1 MTIEKGDSLLSFIAL
16 RHTQGLEDVATDA
29 LSFILTRS
37 ESARGALSDFLG
49 DGGEPLPIKTVKTQ
63 AFLEESYA
71 YPDMA
76 LEDSDGNLSAYIEA
90 KFWAQL
96 THHQPVTYWE
106 ALPKDKRTV
115 LLFIAPKVRLD
126 EEYLWN
132 ELVSRLQEAEHH
144 LEPAVRSKAGIYA
157 KSTVLPRRLMLTSW
171 DFLLR
176 QIEQRVKQDS
186 DAQAGFE
193 IAELQSLATTAVQ
206 GTSDDRNDKFKS
218 LLAEAVA
225 RLRESGWAN
234 TDGLTV
240 GQGFGYY
247 GRYLRLAD
255 IHAWLGTVD
264 EVVKQAPDKLL
275 WLSLY
280 NDTGNVTLAGVRS
293 KLASRV
299 ESSLRLLSW
308 MRVNVSIPLP
318 QGADRAA
325 TLNAIVSELESIAKL
340 IDPDGPTYSQTL
352 AQ

>member
-1 MTIEKGDSLLSFIAL
+1 MTTDNDSLLSFIAL

-37 ESARGALSDFLG
+37 DSARGALSDFLG
-49 DGGEPLPIKTVKTQ
+49 DGGGPLPIKTVKTQ

-90 KFWAQL
+90 KFWAPL

-115 LLFIAPKVRLD
+115 LLFIAPKIRVD

-193 IAELQSLATTAVQ
+193 IAELQALATAATAGDRPDRDENLKQLIADAVKGIVQ
-206 GTSDDRNDKFKS
+206 T
-218 LLAEAVA
+218 
-225 RLRESGWAN
+225 GWAN
-234 TDGLTV
+234 TDGLGV
-240 GQGFGYY
+240 GSWIGFY
-247 GRYLRLAD
+247 GRNLRFAGAF
-255 IHAWLGTVD
+255 AWLGIVD
-264 EVVKQAPDKLL
+264 AAKKHMPAPTL
-275 WLSLY
+275 WLTINS
-280 NDTGNVTLAGVRS
+280 NDSGFL
-293 KLASRV
+293 SRDV
-299 ESSLRLLSW
+299 ARARLGDTAESREEWHGW
-308 MRVNVSIPLP
+308 MDLCVPIPLP
-318 QGADRAA
+318 AGADRSA
-325 TLNAIVSELESIAKL
+325 TVEAIVNELENIARL
-340 IDPDGPTYSQTL
+340 IDPDGPTYR
-352 AQ
+352 

>member
-1 MTIEKGDSLLSFIAL
+1 MTLSENDTLLSFIAL

-37 ESARGALSDFLG
+37 DSARGALSDFLG
-49 DGGEPLPIKTVKTQ
+49 DGGGPLPIKTVKTQ

-90 KFWAQL
+90 KFWAPL

-115 LLFIAPKVRLD
+115 LLFIAPKIRVD

-132 ELVSRLQEAEHH
+132 ELVGKLREAGHE
-144 LEPAVRSKAGIYA
+144 LGVETRNENVISAKATSDQRS
-157 KSTVLPRRLMLTSW
+157 LMITSW
-171 DFLLR
+171 KHLLQKLADR
-176 QIEQRVKQDS
+176 VEQAGH
-186 DAQAGFE
+186 AQAQFE
-193 IAELQSLATTAVQ
+193 IAEVQALATTAVEGMRDTQ
-206 GTSDDRNDKFKS
+206 NDKFKS

-234 TDGLTV
+234 TDGLAV

-247 GRYLRLAD
+247 GRYLRLAG
-255 IHAWLGTVD
+255 IYAWLGAVD

-280 NDTGNVTLAGVRS
+280 NDTGNVTLAEVRS

-299 ESSLRLLSW
+299 ESWPGLLSW

-318 QGADRAA
+318 QGADREA
-325 TLNAIVSELESIAKL
+325 TLNAIVSELESIARL
-340 IDPDGPTYSQTL
+340 IDPNGPTYLQTL

>member
-1 MTIEKGDSLLSFIAL
+1 MTDKDSLLSFIA
-16 RHTQGLEDVATDA
+16 RHHTQGLEDVATDA

-37 ESARGALSDFLG
+37 KSARGAVSEFLAD
-49 DGGEPLPIKTVKTQ
+49 DGGPLPIAKAKTQ
-63 AFLEESYA
+63 AFLEESFA

-76 LEDSDGNLSAYIEA
+76 LEDSDGNLAAYIES

-96 THHQPVTYWE
+96 THNQPVTYWE
-106 ALPKDKRTV
+106 ALPKDRRTV
-115 LLFIAPKVRLD
+115 LLFVTPQYRVD
-126 EEYLWN
+126 ENYLWT
-132 ELVSRLQEAEHH
+132 ELVSRLQEAGHH
-144 LEPAVRSKAGIYA
+144 LGPAVRSEAGVYA
-157 KSTVLPRRLMLTSW
+157 ESTDLPRRLMLTSW

-186 DAQAGFE
+186 DSQAGFE
-193 IAELQSLATTAVQ
+193 IAELQALALTAVQ
-206 GTSDDRNDKFKS
+206 GTSDDRNDEFKS

-225 RLRESGWAN
+225 CLRESGWAN

-280 NDTGNVTLAGVRS
+280 NDTGSVTLAEVRS

-299 ESSLRLLSW
+299 ESWLGLLSW

-318 QGADRAA
+318 QGADREA

-340 IDPDGPTYSQTL
+340 IDPEGPTYR
-352 AQ
+352 

>member
-1 MTIEKGDSLLSFIAL
+1 MTDNDSLLSFIA
-16 RHTQGLEDVATDA
+16 RHHTQGLEDVATDA

-37 ESARGALSDFLG
+37 ESARGAVSEFLG
-49 DGGEPLPIKTVKTQ
+49 DDGGSLPIKAVNTQ
-63 AFLEESYA
+63 AFLESSYA

-76 LEDSDGNLSAYIEA
+76 LFDSDGAVSAYVEA

-96 THHQPVTYWE
+96 THHQPVSYWE
-106 ALPKDKRTV
+106 ALPEDRRTV
-115 LLFIAPKVRLD
+115 LLFVAPQSRID

-157 KSTVLPRRLMLTSW
+157 KSTVLLRRLMLTSW

-176 QIEQRVKQDS
+176 QIEQRVKQDG

-193 IAELQSLATTAVQ
+193 IAELQALALTAVQ
-206 GTSDDRNDKFKS
+206 GTSDDRNDEFKWV
-218 LLAEAVA
+218 LAEAVA

-247 GRYLRLAD
+247 GRYLRLAG

-280 NDTGNVTLAGVRS
+280 NDTGNVTLAEVRS

-299 ESSLRLLSW
+299 ESWLGLLSW
-308 MRVNVSIPLP
+308 MIVNVSIPLP
-318 QGADRAA
+318 QGADREA

-340 IDPDGPTYSQTL
+340 IDPDGPTYR
-352 AQ
+352 

>member
-1 MTIEKGDSLLSFIAL
+1 MTIEKDDSLLSFIAL

-37 ESARGALSDFLG
+37 KSARGALSEFLG
-49 DGGEPLPIKTVKTQ
+49 DNVESLPIAKVNTQ
-63 AFLEESYA
+63 AFLEQSYA

-76 LEDSDGNLSAYIEA
+76 LFDSDGAVTAYVES

-96 THHQPVTYWE
+96 THNQPVTYWE
-106 ALPKDKRTV
+106 ALPKDRRTV
-115 LLFIAPKVRLD
+115 LLFVAPQSRVD
-126 EEYLWN
+126 ENWLWD
-132 ELVSRLQEAEHH
+132 ELVTKLRDAEHQ
-144 LEPAVRSKAGIYA
+144 LGPAVRSENGIYA
-157 KSTVLPRRLMLTSW
+157 PSTTIPRRLMLTSW
-171 DFLLR
+171 NVLLEA
-176 QIEQRVKQDS
+176 IAQRIKQDG
-186 DAQAGFE
+186 DAQTGFE
-193 IAELQSLATTAVQ
+193 IAELQALALTAVQ
-206 GTSDDRNDKFKS
+206 GKSDDRNDDFKS
-218 LLAEAVA
+218 LLVEAVA

-247 GRYLRLAD
+247 GRYLRLAG

-264 EVVKQAPDKLL
+264 EVVKQEPDKLL

-280 NDTGNVTLAGVRS
+280 NATGNVTLAEVRS

-318 QGADRAA
+318 QGADRQA

-340 IDPDGPTYSQTL
+340 IDPDGPTYS
-352 AQ
+352 